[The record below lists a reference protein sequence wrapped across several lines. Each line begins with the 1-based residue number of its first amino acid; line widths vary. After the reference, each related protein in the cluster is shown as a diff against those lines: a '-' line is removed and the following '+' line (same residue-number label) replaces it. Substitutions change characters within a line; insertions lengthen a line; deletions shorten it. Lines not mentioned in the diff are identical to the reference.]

1 MLVHFNSKVQPASV
15 FVLIWLQLARRHF
28 GVEAGEAGLP
38 ENVLY
43 YSFCKSSFGLAQNI
57 DGWMGMFGGYP
68 QVREPGGTHEDIHRH
83 EEQALAGWRL
93 AGL

>member
-43 YSFCKSSFGLAQNI
+43 YSFCKSSFGL
-57 DGWMGMFGGYP
+57 DGWMGMFK
-68 QVREPGGTHEDIHRH
+68 VTPGQTFERVFFWTSLD
-83 EEQALAGWRL
+83 
-93 AGL
+93 

>member
-57 DGWMGMFGGYP
+57 DGWMGMFK
-68 QVREPGGTHEDIHRH
+68 VTPGQTIERFFFWIS
-83 EEQALAGWRL
+83 LKVT
-93 AGL
+93 